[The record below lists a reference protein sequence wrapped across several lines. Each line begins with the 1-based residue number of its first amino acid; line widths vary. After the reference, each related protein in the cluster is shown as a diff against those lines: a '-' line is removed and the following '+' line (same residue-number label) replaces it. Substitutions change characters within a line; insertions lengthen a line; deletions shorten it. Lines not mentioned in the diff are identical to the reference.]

1 MRGQVVVLGG
11 TGFLGRHICRALTAG
26 SWDVLCVA
34 HRRAGPDVRRTVT
47 LDLSG
52 SYGDGLTALLQRER
66 PVAVVN
72 AAGAVWGATDEQL
85 TELNASLVDRLI
97 EVLAALPLPPR
108 LVQIGSLHERSLPE
122 PGHPEPAALY
132 ALTKARATRAVRAA
146 AEAGLVEGV
155 VLRVSNALGA
165 GAPAGSL
172 LGGVTER
179 LAAAARRGETC
190 ALELPPLTAHRD
202 FVDVRDV
209 ADAVVRAAARAPAGG
224 RVIDVGRGESVGV
237 RRLVDELIEVSG
249 VRAEVTDRS
258 PGTRAA
264 AVRGRD
270 VGDQRADIRAA
281 RELLGWRPRF
291 TPHDALVSMWRAAL
305 GRAPRHGVEAV
316 STAPVHG
323 GGLRSE
329 AAPFPGRLQE
339 ETLHE

>member
-1 MRGQVVVLGG
+1 MTGRVVVLGG

-34 HRRAGPDVRRTVT
+34 HRSGGPDGTRTVT

-52 SYGDGLTALLQRER
+52 PYGDGLTALLEQER

-72 AAGAVWGATDEQL
+72 AAGAVWGTTDEQL
-85 TELNASLVDRLI
+85 TELNTSLVDRLI

-122 PGHPEPAALY
+122 PGHPAPAGTATLY

-165 GAPAGSL
+165 GAPVGSL
-172 LGGVTER
+172 LGGVTDR

-190 ALELPPLTAHRD
+190 LLELPPLTAHRD

-224 RVIDVGRGESVGV
+224 RVMDVGRGESVSV
-237 RRLVDELIEVSG
+237 RRLVGELIEVSG
-249 VRAEVTDRS
+249 VTAEVTARS

-264 AVRGRD
+264 AVRGSD
-270 VGDQRADIRAA
+270 VGDQRADIREA

-305 GRAPRHGVEAV
+305 G
-316 STAPVHG
+316 
-323 GGLRSE
+323 
-329 AAPFPGRLQE
+329 
-339 ETLHE
+339 